1 MAGKYIQIKVHDNI
15 YISCVRLI
23 NKYNPPDLTFDTI
36 LIRKRI
42 CLEIFLKINHTSLR
56 LTLLDLVHRKI
67 LLGNVVQSLTHDVR
81 GYTVKP
87 VLRGHPW
94 QKEKVAL

>member
-1 MAGKYIQIKVHDNI
+1 M
-15 YISCVRLI
+15 
-23 NKYNPPDLTFDTI
+23 
-36 LIRKRI
+36 
-42 CLEIFLKINHTSLR
+42 FLKINHTSLR